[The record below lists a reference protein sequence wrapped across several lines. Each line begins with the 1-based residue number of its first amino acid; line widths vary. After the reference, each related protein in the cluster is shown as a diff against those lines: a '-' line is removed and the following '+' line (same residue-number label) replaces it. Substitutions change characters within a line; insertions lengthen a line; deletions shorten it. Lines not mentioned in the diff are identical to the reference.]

1 MARQQQQNDVDEL
14 FDVKNNF
21 YIGNYQ
27 QCINE
32 AQRVKPSSEDLEMER
47 DVFLYRAYIAQ
58 RKFRIVLDEIKDS
71 SPQEL
76 LPLKLLAEYFAH
88 PDRRDTILAD
98 IDKSTV
104 DTKPKTHNFKIV
116 AATIYYHENN
126 LESALRVL
134 YQADNLE
141 CSALSVQIYLKMDRL
156 DLATKEVKAM
166 QEKDDD
172 ATLTQLALAWV
183 NLSTGRDKYQ
193 EAFYIF
199 QEMIEKYSSTT
210 MLLNGKAT
218 SLLLQLKYEEA
229 EEVLQESLE
238 KDSNNPDTLINMI
251 VLSQHMGKPPEVANR
266 YLTQLKDSHM
276 EHPFVKDYLQK
287 ELEFER
293 LAEEYEKNLQTA
305 SA

>member
-1 MARQQQQNDVDEL
+1 MN
-14 FDVKNNF
+14 
-21 YIGNYQ
+21 
-27 QCINE
+27 
-32 AQRVKPSSEDLEMER
+32 R

-58 RKFRIVLDEIKDS
+58 RKFRIVLDEIKDT
-71 SPQEL
+71 SPSEL

-88 PDRRDTILAD
+88 PEHRDKILSA
-98 IDKSTV
+98 IDKATIEENCRS
-104 DTKPKTHNFKIV
+104 HNYMIV

-134 YQADNLE
+134 HKAENLE

-156 DLATKEVKAM
+156 DLAVKEVKTM
-166 QEKDDD
+166 QESDDD

-183 NLSTGRDKYQ
+183 NLAIGRDKYQ
-193 EAFYIF
+193 EAYYIF
-199 QEMIEKYSSTT
+199 QEMIDKYSSTT

-218 SLLLQLKYEEA
+218 SLILQQKYEDA
-229 EEVLQESLE
+229 EIVLQESLE

-251 VLSQHMGKPPEVANR
+251 VLSQHMGKPYEVANR

-287 ELEFER
+287 ELEFQR
-293 LAEEYEKNLQTA
+293 LAAEY
-305 SA
+305 SALA